1 MSIPAHFTD
10 QKRINMKIKIPA
22 TATVL
27 CLIWLLISCGKK
39 PKTPE
44 DNTTFS
50 IEVLETSVPVTSAEV
65 CGTMYDN
72 VLQLVS
78 GTPLALSIK
87 FSGSNNLAQY
97 KIDIHNNF
105 DCHAHER
112 PMSEWH
118 FLKIGEI
125 TGKTATITETIPLP
139 ADAFSGNY
147 HCIIRLIDELG
158 NEGPFKEFNLVVRNS
173 EDSEAPVIS
182 YELPASDS
190 IAINKGTQLIFKGTV
205 TDNLSLENGRLEITY
220 TDANGNDY
228 NAINELFPAITTT
241 SHHFERA
248 YTIPAY
254 AASGLAI
261 FRLKAYDKFNNQN
274 QKLIKVYI
282 LE

>member
-1 MSIPAHFTD
+1 MSIPAHFTA
-10 QKRINMKIKIPA
+10 QKRMNMKIKI
-22 TATVL
+22 TASAAIL
-27 CLIWLLISCGKK
+27 CLVLLLASCGKQQ
-39 PKTPE
+39 KTPK
-44 DNTTFS
+44 DTTAFS
-50 IEVLETSVPVTSAEV
+50 IEVLATSVPVTSAEV

-78 GTPLALSIK
+78 GTPLALTIK

-118 FLKIGEI
+118 FLKIGDI
-125 TGKTATITETIPLP
+125 TGKTTTITETIPLP
-139 ADAFSGNY
+139 IDAFSGNY

-158 NEGPFKEFNLVVRNS
+158 NEAPFKEFNLVVSNS

-190 IAINKGTQLIFKGTV
+190 IAINKGAQLIFKGTV
-205 TDNLSLENGRLEITY
+205 TDNLSLKNGRLEITY
-220 TDANGNDY
+220 TDTAGNDY
-228 NAINELFPAITTT
+228 NAINELFPENVTT

-248 YTIPAY
+248 YTMPAY
-254 AASGLAI
+254 PASGLAL
-261 FRLKAYDKFNNQN
+261 FRLKAYDKFNNQSE
-274 QKLIKVYI
+274 KLIKVYI